1 MRTPSDSQHPI
12 TTLTHRVCVA
22 PMMDY
27 TDRHFR
33 YLIRLMSHYTRLY
46 TEMLTTGAVLRGDRQ
61 RFLEFHQAE
70 HPLALQLGGSE
81 PHALAE
87 CARIAADEGYDEVNL
102 NVGCPSDRVQAGRFG
117 ACLMTEPQLV
127 AECVSGMT
135 AVTTVPI
142 TVKTRIGVDEHD
154 SYDHLTDFVGTVAS
168 AGCRVF
174 IIHARKAWLSG
185 LSPKENREIPPLRYD
200 VAEQLKRDFPA
211 LVIVVNGGIKTLA
224 VMENHLAAFDGVMI
238 GREACSNPYLFA
250 TVDQRCYGTCTPVLT
265 RNQLLMAFIPYV
277 QVQLQQGIPLQRMSR
292 HLLGL
297 FQGCPGARR
306 WRRYLSEETTRPGAG
321 IDVLQVAVQ
330 KISEAA

>member
-1 MRTPSDSQHPI
+1 
-12 TTLTHRVCVA
+12 
-22 PMMDY
+22 
-27 TDRHFR
+27 
-33 YLIRLMSHYTRLY
+33 
-46 TEMLTTGAVLRGDRQ
+46 
-61 RFLEFHQAE
+61 
-70 HPLALQLGGSE
+70 
-81 PHALAE
+81 
-87 CARIAADEGYDEVNL
+87 L

-127 AECVSGMT
+127 AECVSAMK
-135 AVTTVPI
+135 AVSSMPV

-154 SYDHLTDFVGTVAS
+154 SYDHLTLFVNTVAA

-200 VAEQLKRDFPA
+200 VAERLKHNFPA

-224 VMENHLAAFDGVMI
+224 VMENHLASFDGVMI

-250 TVDQRCYGTCTPVLT
+250 TVDQRCFGARTPVLT
-265 RNQLLMAFIPYV
+265 RNQLLSAFIPYV
-277 QVQLQQGIPLQRMSR
+277 QMQLQEGVPLQRMSR

-306 WRRYLSEETTRPGAG
+306 WRRYLSEEAARPGAG
-321 IDVLQVAVQ
+321 IEVLQCAVENFH
-330 KISEAA
+330 EAA